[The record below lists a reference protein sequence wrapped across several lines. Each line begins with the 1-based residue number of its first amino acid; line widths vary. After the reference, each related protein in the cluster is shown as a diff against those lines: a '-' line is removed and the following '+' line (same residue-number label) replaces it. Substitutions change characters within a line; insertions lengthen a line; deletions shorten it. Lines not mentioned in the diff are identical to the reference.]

1 MFRGN
6 RMEQEQAIQTGPS
19 LKLTAEAQALPEQ
32 AGQVR
37 RSGATQPL
45 SEQATHAEFDQ
56 ARTAQAPY
64 AEIERAQAAPARAQ
78 EAPDRPTASSKPARA
93 RLKIFGDQH
102 SGHHGGLDIL
112 KWIGPG
118 LLVTVGFIDP
128 GNWASNMAAGSTFG
142 YGLLWVVTLSTI
154 MLIVLQHNVAHLGIV
169 TGECLAESC
178 SHHLKPWVG
187 RLVLGSALLATIAT
201 MMAEVLGGAIALNM
215 LFGIPEKLGSIIT
228 AACALALLLT
238 NSYGKIERII
248 IGFVSLIGIAFLA
261 EIAMVRVDWPAAAVD
276 WVVPS
281 IPAGSSAII
290 VSVLGAVV
298 MPHNLFLHSEV
309 IQSQHFEGKGD
320 EVIRERLDHEFVDTL
335 FSMIVGWAINSAMVI
350 LAASTF
356 FSRGIAIDDLS
367 LAAATLEPMLGPAAR
382 LIFALAL
389 LFAGLS
395 SSVTAGMA
403 AGTITSGIVNEPYD
417 IHDRHSSL
425 GVIGTFVAAVVVIFF
440 VSDPFQGLVWSQ
452 ALLSLQLPITIFTQ
466 IWLTSSP
473 KVMGKYAN
481 GTGLKALL
489 VVIGVIVTV
498 LNVIL
503 LMGV

>member
-1 MFRGN
+1 MAQDKTDDATATRV
-6 RMEQEQAIQTGPS
+6 AQTP
-19 LKLTAEAQALPEQ
+19 
-32 AGQVR
+32 R
-37 RSGATQPL
+37 
-45 SEQATHAEFDQ
+45 
-56 ARTAQAPY
+56 
-64 AEIERAQAAPARAQ
+64 ERAH
-78 EAPDRPTASSKPARA
+78 SK
-93 RLKIFGDQH
+93 LFGTNH
-102 SGHHGGLDIL
+102 SGHHGGLDIF

-142 YGLLWVVTLSTI
+142 YTLLWVVTLSTI

-178 SHHLKPWVG
+178 SHHLRPWVA
-187 RLVLGSALLATIAT
+187 RLVLGSALLATVAT

-215 LFGIPEKLGSIIT
+215 LFGIPEKIGSVLT
-228 AACALALLLT
+228 AAAALALLLT
-238 NSYGKIERII
+238 NSYGKVERII
-248 IGFVSLIGIAFLA
+248 IGFVSLIGLAFLV
-261 EIAMVRVDWPAAAVD
+261 EIAMVRVDWPAAAVG
-276 WVVPS
+276 WVVPAM
-281 IPAGSSAII
+281 PAGSSTII

-309 IQSQHFEGKGD
+309 IQSQHYEGQGE
-320 EVIRERLDHEFVDTL
+320 EVVRERLDHEFVDTL

-356 FSRGIAIDDLS
+356 FSQGIVIDDLS

-382 LIFALAL
+382 VIFALAL

-403 AGTITSGIVNEPYD
+403 AGTISSGIANEPYD

-425 GVIGTFVAAVVVIFF
+425 GVMGTFILAVVVIFF
-440 VSDPFQGLVWSQ
+440 VTDPFQGLVWSQ

-466 IWLTSSP
+466 IWLTSSS
-473 KVMGKYAN
+473 KVMGAFAN
-481 GTGLKALL
+481 GPWLRVLL
-489 VVIGVIVTV
+489 VGIGAVVTV

-503 LMGV
+503 LTGV

>member
-1 MFRGN
+1 MAQDKTDDATATRV
-6 RMEQEQAIQTGPS
+6 AQTP
-19 LKLTAEAQALPEQ
+19 
-32 AGQVR
+32 R
-37 RSGATQPL
+37 
-45 SEQATHAEFDQ
+45 
-56 ARTAQAPY
+56 
-64 AEIERAQAAPARAQ
+64 ERAH
-78 EAPDRPTASSKPARA
+78 SK
-93 RLKIFGDQH
+93 LFGTNH
-102 SGHHGGLDIL
+102 SGHHGGLDIF

-142 YGLLWVVTLSTI
+142 YTLLWVVTLSTI

-178 SHHLKPWVG
+178 SHHLRPWVAH
-187 RLVLGSALLATIAT
+187 LVLGSALLATVAT

-215 LFGIPEKLGSIIT
+215 LFGIPEKIGSVLT
-228 AACALALLLT
+228 AAAALALLLT
-238 NSYGKIERII
+238 NSYGKVERII
-248 IGFVSLIGIAFLA
+248 IGFVSLIGLAFLV
-261 EIAMVRVDWPAAAVD
+261 EIAMVRVDWPAAAVG
-276 WVVPS
+276 WVVPAM
-281 IPAGSSAII
+281 PAGSSTII

-309 IQSQHFEGKGD
+309 IQSQHYEGQGE
-320 EVIRERLDHEFVDTL
+320 EVVRERLDHEFVDTL

-356 FSRGIAIDDLS
+356 FSQGIVIDDLS

-382 LIFALAL
+382 VIFALAL

-403 AGTITSGIVNEPYD
+403 AGTISSGIANEPYD

-425 GVIGTFVAAVVVIFF
+425 GVMGTFILAVVVIFF
-440 VSDPFQGLVWSQ
+440 VTDPFQGLVWSQ

-473 KVMGKYAN
+473 AVMGKYAN
-481 GTGLKALL
+481 GPRLKALL
-489 VVIGVIVTV
+489 VGIGVVVTI
-498 LNVIL
+498 LNGIL
-503 LMGV
+503 LAGV

>member
-1 MFRGN
+1 
-6 RMEQEQAIQTGPS
+6 MEQTEP
-19 LKLTAEAQALPEQ
+19 EASGLSNEPLGGSDVSAQGA
-32 AGQVR
+32 R
-37 RSGATQPL
+37 R
-45 SEQATHAEFDQ
+45 
-56 ARTAQAPY
+56 
-64 AEIERAQAAPARAQ
+64 PAW
-78 EAPDRPTASSKPARA
+78 D
-93 RLKIFGDQH
+93 RLKIFGDTH
-102 SGHHGGLDIL
+102 TGHRGGLDIL

-178 SHHLKPWVG
+178 SHHLRPWVSH
-187 RLVLGSALLATIAT
+187 LILASALLATVAT

-215 LFGIPEKLGSIIT
+215 LFGIPERLGSIVT
-228 AACALALLLT
+228 AGVALALLLT

-248 IGFVSLIGIAFLA
+248 IGFVSLIGLAFLV
-261 EIAMVRVDWPAAAVD
+261 EITMVKVDWPAAAMG
-276 WVVPS
+276 WTVPS
-281 IPAGSSAII
+281 FPAGSSTII

-309 IQSQHFEGKGD
+309 IQSQHYEGRGD
-320 EVIRERLDHEFVDTL
+320 EVIQERLDHEFVDTL
-335 FSMIVGWAINSAMVI
+335 FSMVVGWAINSAMVI

-356 FSRGIAIDDLS
+356 FSHGIVIDDLS
-367 LAAATLEPMLGPAAR
+367 QAAATLEPMLGQAAR

-403 AGTITSGIVNEPYD
+403 AGTISAGIVNEPYD
-417 IHDRHSSL
+417 IHDRHSSF

-466 IWLTSSP
+466 IWLTSS
-473 KVMGKYAN
+473 KRVMGKYAN
-481 GTGLKALL
+481 GPWLKALL
-489 VVIGVIVTV
+489 VVIGIIVTV
-498 LNVIL
+498 LNAIL

>member
-1 MFRGN
+1 MAQDKTDDATATRV
-6 RMEQEQAIQTGPS
+6 AQTP
-19 LKLTAEAQALPEQ
+19 
-32 AGQVR
+32 R
-37 RSGATQPL
+37 
-45 SEQATHAEFDQ
+45 
-56 ARTAQAPY
+56 
-64 AEIERAQAAPARAQ
+64 ERAH
-78 EAPDRPTASSKPARA
+78 SK
-93 RLKIFGDQH
+93 LFGTNH
-102 SGHHGGLDIL
+102 SGHHGGLDIF

-142 YGLLWVVTLSTI
+142 YTLLWVVTLSTI

-178 SHHLKPWVG
+178 SHHLRPWVA
-187 RLVLGSALLATIAT
+187 RLVLGSALLATVAT

-215 LFGIPEKLGSIIT
+215 LFGIPEKIGSVLT
-228 AACALALLLT
+228 AAAALALLLT
-238 NSYGKIERII
+238 NSYGKVERII
-248 IGFVSLIGIAFLA
+248 IGFVSLIGLAFLV
-261 EIAMVRVDWPAAAVD
+261 EIAMVRVDWPAAAVG
-276 WVVPS
+276 WVVPAM
-281 IPAGSSAII
+281 PAGSSTII

-309 IQSQHFEGKGD
+309 IQSQHYEGQGE
-320 EVIRERLDHEFVDTL
+320 EVVRERLDHEFVDTL

-356 FSRGIAIDDLS
+356 FSQGIVIDDLS

-382 LIFALAL
+382 VIFALAL

-403 AGTITSGIVNEPYD
+403 AGTISSGIANEPYD

-425 GVIGTFVAAVVVIFF
+425 GVMGTFVLAVVVIFF
-440 VSDPFQGLVWSQ
+440 VTDPFQGLVWSQ

-466 IWLTSSP
+466 IWLTSSS
-473 KVMGKYAN
+473 KVMGAYAN
-481 GTGLKALL
+481 GPWLRVLL
-489 VVIGVIVTV
+489 VGIGAVVTV

-503 LMGV
+503 LTGV

>member
-1 MFRGN
+1 MAQDKTDDATTTRV
-6 RMEQEQAIQTGPS
+6 AQTPRERVHS
-19 LKLTAEAQALPEQ
+19 KL
-32 AGQVR
+32 
-37 RSGATQPL
+37 
-45 SEQATHAEFDQ
+45 
-56 ARTAQAPY
+56 
-64 AEIERAQAAPARAQ
+64 
-78 EAPDRPTASSKPARA
+78 
-93 RLKIFGDQH
+93 FGTNH
-102 SGHHGGLDIL
+102 SGHHGGLDIF
-112 KWIGPG
+112 KWVGPG

-128 GNWASNMAAGSTFG
+128 GNWASNMAAGSTYG
-142 YGLLWVVTLSTI
+142 YALLWVVTLSTL

-169 TGECLAESC
+169 TGDCLAESC
-178 SHHLKPWVG
+178 SHHLPRPVA
-187 RLVLGSALLATIAT
+187 RIVLATALLATVAT

-215 LFGIPEKLGSIIT
+215 LFGLPERIGSIII
-228 AACALALLLT
+228 AAVALALLLT
-238 NSYGKIERII
+238 NSYGKIEKWI
-248 IGFVSLIGIAFLA
+248 IGFVSIIGISFLA
-261 EIAMVRVDWPAAAVD
+261 ELAMVHVD
-276 WVVPS
+276 WVSAGAGWVVPTF
-281 IPAGSSAII
+281 PAGSSAII

-309 IQSQHFEGKGD
+309 IQSQHFEGKG
-320 EVIRERLDHEFVDTL
+320 EAVIQERLDHEFVDTL
-335 FSMIVGWAINSAMVI
+335 FSMGVGWAINSAMVV

-356 FSRGIAIDDLS
+356 FARGIVIDDLS

-425 GVIGTFVAAVVVIFF
+425 GVIGTFVLAVVVIFF

-473 KVMGKYAN
+473 AVMGKYAN
-481 GTGLKALL
+481 SPKLKVLL
-489 VVIGVIVTV
+489 VGIGVVVTI
-498 LNVIL
+498 LNGIL
-503 LMGV
+503 LAGV

>member
-1 MFRGN
+1 MAQDKTDDATATRV
-6 RMEQEQAIQTGPS
+6 AQTP
-19 LKLTAEAQALPEQ
+19 
-32 AGQVR
+32 R
-37 RSGATQPL
+37 
-45 SEQATHAEFDQ
+45 
-56 ARTAQAPY
+56 
-64 AEIERAQAAPARAQ
+64 ERAH
-78 EAPDRPTASSKPARA
+78 SK
-93 RLKIFGDQH
+93 LFGTNH
-102 SGHHGGLDIL
+102 SGHHGGLDIF

-142 YGLLWVVTLSTI
+142 YTLLWVVTLSTI

-178 SHHLKPWVG
+178 SHHLRPWVA
-187 RLVLGSALLATIAT
+187 RLVLGSALLATVAT

-215 LFGIPEKLGSIIT
+215 LFGIPEKIGSVLT
-228 AACALALLLT
+228 AAAALALLLT
-238 NSYGKIERII
+238 NSYGKVERII
-248 IGFVSLIGIAFLA
+248 IGFVSLIGLAFLV
-261 EIAMVRVDWPAAAVD
+261 EIAMVRVDWPAAAVG
-276 WVVPS
+276 WVVPAM
-281 IPAGSSAII
+281 PAGSSTII

-309 IQSQHFEGKGD
+309 IQSQHYEGQGE
-320 EVIRERLDHEFVDTL
+320 EVVRERLDHEFVDTL

-356 FSRGIAIDDLS
+356 FSQGIVIDDLS

-382 LIFALAL
+382 VIFALAL

-403 AGTITSGIVNEPYD
+403 AGTISSGIANEPYD

-425 GVIGTFVAAVVVIFF
+425 GVMGTFILAVVVIFF
-440 VSDPFQGLVWSQ
+440 VTDPFQGLVWSQ

-473 KVMGKYAN
+473 AVMGKYAN
-481 GTGLKALL
+481 GPRLKALL
-489 VVIGVIVTV
+489 IGIGVVVTI
-498 LNVIL
+498 LNGIL
-503 LMGV
+503 LAGV

>member
-1 MFRGN
+1 MTDKNEMLPRAEVIGDFV
-6 RMEQEQAIQTGPS
+6 PS
-19 LKLTAEAQALPEQ
+19 GL
-32 AGQVR
+32 R
-37 RSGATQPL
+37 
-45 SEQATHAEFDQ
+45 
-56 ARTAQAPY
+56 
-64 AEIERAQAAPARAQ
+64 I
-78 EAPDRPTASSKPARA
+78 
-93 RLKIFGDQH
+93 KILGTNH
-102 SGHHGGLDIL
+102 SGHRGGLDIL

-178 SHHLKPWVG
+178 SHHLRPLAS
-187 RLVLGSALLATIAT
+187 RLVLGSALLATVAT

-215 LFGIPEKLGSIIT
+215 LFGIPEKLGSII
-228 AACALALLLT
+228 
-238 NSYGKIERII
+238 
-248 IGFVSLIGIAFLA
+248 IGFVSLIGLAFLV
-261 EIAMVRVDWPAAAVD
+261 ELAMVRVDWPAAAIG
-276 WVVPS
+276 WVAPS
-281 IPAGSSAII
+281 MPVGSSAII

-309 IQSQHFEGKGD
+309 IQSQHYESQGEG
-320 EVIRERLDHEFVDTL
+320 VIRERLEHEFVDTL

-356 FSRGIAIDDLS
+356 FSQGIAIDDLS
-367 LAAATLEPMLGPAAR
+367 LAAATLEPMLGQAAR
-382 LIFALAL
+382 VIFALAL

-403 AGTITSGIVNEPYD
+403 AGTISSGIANEPYD

-425 GVIGTFVAAVVVIFF
+425 GVIGTFVLAVVVIFF
-440 VSDPFQGLVWSQ
+440 VTDPFQGLVWSQ

-466 IWLTSSP
+466 IRLTSSS
-473 KVMGKYAN
+473 KVMGAYAN
-481 GTGLKALL
+481 GPWLRALL
-489 VVIGVIVTV
+489 VGIGVVVTV

-503 LMGV
+503 LTGV